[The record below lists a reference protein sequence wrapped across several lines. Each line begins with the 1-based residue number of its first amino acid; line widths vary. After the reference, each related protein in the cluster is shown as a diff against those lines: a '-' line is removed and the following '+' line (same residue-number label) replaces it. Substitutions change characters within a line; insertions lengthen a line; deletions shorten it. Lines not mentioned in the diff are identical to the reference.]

1 METNAHEAD
10 RELLLRYERAAKQLE
25 PWKLTIDA
33 IDDPVQRDQANERFS
48 KIGRL
53 STYVSERLSELG
65 FARDNGLDYLC
76 RDAAN
81 KVDEFERE
89 ILKLRN
95 DYNMTA
101 TAPTETAPA
110 NNASR
115 PSAIQEMRAAS
126 SVSASLAPPTG
137 PTAPG
142 RSSIIQDMKAK
153 AATGSVQISTSQFAE
168 VANDVQR
175 WAASLDEY
183 SQQIRS
189 LEKNESVGTSPA
201 DRRRRIVDLQ
211 SKHRKAM
218 ERIGRC
224 RGWVRTGV
232 TRLAS
237 TKDWHRDFD
246 VAREEVTNLG
256 DLIEGLTKSASSAT
270 PPPSP
275 QQRPEV
281 KTVPIGRV
289 NKAKIR
295 PSIGLAP
302 TDYESN

>member
-1 METNAHEAD
+1 METNAQEAD

-25 PWKLTIDA
+25 PWKLA
-33 IDDPVQRDQANERFS
+33 IDSIDDLSQKELANGRFS
-48 KIGRL
+48 KIEKL
-53 STYVSERLSELG
+53 ATYVSERLSDLS
-65 FARDNGLDYLC
+65 FARENGLDYLC

-101 TAPTETAPA
+101 TTPTDTAPTK
-110 NNASR
+110 NASR
-115 PSAIQEMRAAS
+115 PSALQDMRAAS
-126 SVSASLAPPTG
+126 SVSASLAPPSNS
-137 PTAPG
+137 TAPG
-142 RSSIIQDMKAK
+142 RSSVIQEMKAK

-168 VANDVQR
+168 VANEVQR
-175 WAASLDEY
+175 WAASLESF
-183 SQQIRS
+183 SQQIRD
-189 LEKNESVGTSPA
+189 LEKNVNIGNSPS

-211 SKHRKAM
+211 SRHRKAM

-237 TKDWHRDFD
+237 TKDWQRDFEM
-246 VAREEVTNLG
+246 ARDEVSNLG
-256 DLIEGLTKSASSAT
+256 DILDRLNTPSST
-270 PPPSP
+270 ISPPPVPSKK
-275 QQRPEV
+275 PEV
-281 KTVPIGRV
+281 KTVPIGRGS
-289 NKAKIR
+289 KAKIR

-302 TDYESN
+302 SDFENN

>member
-33 IDDPVQRDQANERFS
+33 IDDHYQREQANGRFS
-48 KIGRL
+48 KIEKL
-53 STYVSERLSELG
+53 ATYVSERLSELD

-76 RDAAN
+76 RDAAK

-101 TAPTETAPA
+101 TAPTETAPT

-115 PSAIQEMRAAS
+115 PSAIQDMRAAS
-126 SVSASLAPPTG
+126 SVSASLAPPSS

-142 RSSIIQDMKAK
+142 RSSVIQDMKAK

-183 SQQIRS
+183 AQQIRS
-189 LEKNESVGTSPA
+189 LEKSETVGSSPT

-246 VAREEVTNLG
+246 AAREEVTNLG
-256 DLIEGLTKSASSAT
+256 TLVEGLVKSASAAT

-275 QQRPEV
+275 SLKPEV
-281 KTVPIGRV
+281 KTVPIGR
-289 NKAKIR
+289 AKNTKTR